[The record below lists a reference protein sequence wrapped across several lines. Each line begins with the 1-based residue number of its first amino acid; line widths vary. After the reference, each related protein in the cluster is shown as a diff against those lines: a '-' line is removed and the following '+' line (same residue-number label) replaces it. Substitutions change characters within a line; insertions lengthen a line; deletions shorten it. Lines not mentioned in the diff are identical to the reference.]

1 LLNAVKFAFQNK
13 YPICAILATTFE
25 DLISQ
30 YLKTIDEKRTFEFQ
44 RYICSC
50 DLIIIDN
57 MQFAAGKSATQ
68 EEISYWF
75 CEMLDSSKSV
85 IIAWDRSDR
94 CLDDLLTRMRDRYP
108 ETTLLF
114 LIVDINGM
122 KAVKDK
128 YPFSKSIFLMPPS
141 IEELK
146 SRISSRGDN
155 TPEEIENRI
164 GMAVLEIN
172 ESKNYD
178 FVVVNNDVFTAAKE
192 IVKIIS
198 TQEI

>member
-1 LLNAVKFAFQNK
+1 
-13 YPICAILATTFE
+13 
-25 DLISQ
+25 
-30 YLKTIDEKRTFEFQ
+30 
-44 RYICSC
+44 
-50 DLIIIDN
+50 
-57 MQFAAGKSATQ
+57 
-68 EEISYWF
+68 
-75 CEMLDSSKSV
+75 
-85 IIAWDRSDR
+85 
-94 CLDDLLTRMRDRYP
+94 
-108 ETTLLF
+108 
-114 LIVDINGM
+114 M
-122 KAVKDK
+122 KGVKDK

-178 FVVVNNDVFTAAKE
+178 FVVNNDVVTAAKE

-198 TQEI
+198 A

>member
-1 LLNAVKFAFQNK
+1 MIDQSNAIDYRKNLIILSAPSATGKNTVFNAVKTIKPDVERVITVTTRAPKKNEKDGVDYYFLTDAVFRQKEKNGEFVESNR
-13 YPICAILATTFE
+13 YDDGYYATPY
-25 DLISQ
+25 S
-30 YLKTIDEKRTFEFQ
+30 
-44 RYICSC
+44 
-50 DLIIIDN
+50 
-57 MQFAAGKSATQ
+57 
-68 EEISYWF
+68 EIN
-75 CEMLDSSKSV
+75 
-85 IIAWDRSDR
+85 
-94 CLDDLLTRMRDRYP
+94 RYP

-178 FVVVNNDVFTAAKE
+178 FVVANNDVVTAAKE

>member
-1 LLNAVKFAFQNK
+1 
-13 YPICAILATTFE
+13 
-25 DLISQ
+25 
-30 YLKTIDEKRTFEFQ
+30 
-44 RYICSC
+44 
-50 DLIIIDN
+50 

-75 CEMLDSSKSV
+75 CEMLDSRKSV
-85 IIAWDRSDR
+85 IIAWDRSER
-94 CLDDLLTRMRDRYP
+94 CLDDLLTRMRDRYSDRCHVLEMNEP
-108 ETTLLF
+108 DAILRREYF
-114 LIVDINGM
+114 ERLISSAQISVPGE
-122 KAVKDK
+122 VCKDK
-128 YPFSKSIFLMPPS
+128 YLFSKSIFLMPPS

-164 GMAVLEIN
+164 RMAVLEIN

-178 FVVVNNDVFTAAKE
+178 YIVVNNDVVTAAKE

-198 TQEI
+198 A

>member
-1 LLNAVKFAFQNK
+1 
-13 YPICAILATTFE
+13 
-25 DLISQ
+25 
-30 YLKTIDEKRTFEFQ
+30 
-44 RYICSC
+44 
-50 DLIIIDN
+50 
-57 MQFAAGKSATQ
+57 
-68 EEISYWF
+68 
-75 CEMLDSSKSV
+75 
-85 IIAWDRSDR
+85 
-94 CLDDLLTRMRDRYP
+94 
-108 ETTLLF
+108 
-114 LIVDINGM
+114 M

-178 FVVVNNDVFTAAKE
+178 FGVVNNDVVTAAKE
-192 IVKIIS
+192 IVIIIS